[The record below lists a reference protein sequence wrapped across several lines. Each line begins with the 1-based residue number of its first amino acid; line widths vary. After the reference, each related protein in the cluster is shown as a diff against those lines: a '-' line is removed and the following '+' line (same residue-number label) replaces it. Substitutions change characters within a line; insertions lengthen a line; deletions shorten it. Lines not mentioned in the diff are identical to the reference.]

1 MPADYYDVLGVP
13 RTAAEGDIKSAYR
26 KLARKYHPDVA
37 EDKVAAENHFKE
49 INEAYEVLSDPQK
62 RANYD
67 RFGHAGNQPGG
78 FGAGGFGAEGFGDI
92 FDMFFGQ
99 ARGGQSPSR
108 ANGPQRGSDLRY
120 DAEITLEEAF
130 SGTQRE
136 ISFRHLASCQT
147 CKGSG
152 AEPGTLVV
160 PCDRC
165 GGTGIARQV
174 RQTPLGQFVTQTT
187 CGKCQGDGQIVQT
200 PCHTCKGR
208 GRVEQDKTLTVKVP
222 AGVDDGSRIRLSG
235 SGEAGLRGGPEGD
248 LYVYLSVRRHE
259 IFKRDGLDIHVSM
272 PIAFPT
278 AALGGD
284 VTVPALDG
292 DVELTIAPG
301 TQTGTVYRIRGRG
314 MPAVRGGIRGDE
326 LVTVHVAVPTK
337 LSKREKEILEE
348 FARAGNDADADRSF
362 FDRVKEAFKAE

>member
-13 RTAAEGDIKSAYR
+13 RSAGEGDIKTAYR
-26 KLARKYHPDVA
+26 QLARKYHPDVA

-67 RFGHAGNQPGG
+67 RYGHAGAQGG
-78 FGAGGFGAEGFGDI
+78 GGAGFAAEGFGDI

-99 ARGGQSPSR
+99 ARAGGQPNRSS
-108 ANGPQRGSDLRY
+108 GPQRGSDLRY

-130 SGTQRE
+130 TGTTRE

-160 PCDRC
+160 SCDRC
-165 GGTGIARQV
+165 SGTGIARQV

-187 CGKCQGDGQIVQT
+187 CGKCQGEGQIVQT
-200 PCHTCKGR
+200 PCKVCRGR

-235 SGEAGLRGGPEGD
+235 SGEAGVRGGPEGD
-248 LYVYLSVRRHE
+248 LYVYLSVRKHE
-259 IFKRDGLDIHVSM
+259 RFRRDGLDIIIDV

-284 VTVPALDG
+284 ITVPALDG
-292 DVELTIAPG
+292 PIELTIAPG
-301 TQTGTVYRIRGRG
+301 TQTGSLYRVRGRG
-314 MPAVRGGIRGDE
+314 MPAVRGGVRGDQ
-326 LVTVHVAVPTK
+326 LVNVHVAVPTK

-348 FARAGNDADADRSF
+348 FAAAGNDPDADRSF

>member
-13 RTAAEGDIKSAYR
+13 RSAGEGDIKTAYR
-26 KLARKYHPDVA
+26 QLARKYHPDVA

-67 RFGHAGNQPGG
+67 RYGHAGAQGG
-78 FGAGGFGAEGFGDI
+78 GGAGFAAEGFGDI

-99 ARGGQSPSR
+99 ARAGGQPNRSS
-108 ANGPQRGSDLRY
+108 GPQRGSDLRY

-130 SGTQRE
+130 TGTTRE

-160 PCDRC
+160 SCDRC
-165 GGTGIARQV
+165 SGTGIARQV

-187 CGKCQGDGQIVQT
+187 CGKCQGEGQIVQT
-200 PCHTCKGR
+200 PCKVGR

-235 SGEAGLRGGPEGD
+235 SGEAGVRGGPEGD
-248 LYVYLSVRRHE
+248 LYVYLSVRKHE
-259 IFKRDGLDIHVSM
+259 RFRRDGLDIIIDV

-284 VTVPALDG
+284 ITVPALDG
-292 DVELTIAPG
+292 PIELTIAPG
-301 TQTGTVYRIRGRG
+301 TQTGSLYRVRGRG
-314 MPAVRGGIRGDE
+314 MPAVRGGVRGDQ
-326 LVTVHVAVPTK
+326 LVNVHVAVPTK

-348 FARAGNDADADRSF
+348 FAAAGNDPDADRSF

>member
-1 MPADYYDVLGVP
+1 VSADYYDVLGVP
-13 RTAAEGDIKSAYR
+13 RTAPEGEIKRAYR
-26 KLARKYHPDVA
+26 QLARKYHPDVA
-37 EDKVAAENHFKE
+37 DDKIAAENHFKE

-67 RFGHAGNQPGG
+67 RYGHAGENGAGLGG
-78 FGAGGFGAEGFGDI
+78 FAAEGFGDI

-99 ARGGQSPSR
+99 ARANAGGAAR

-120 DAEITLEEAF
+120 DVEITLEEAF
-130 SGTQRE
+130 GGTQRE
-136 ISFRHLASCQT
+136 ISFRHLAACAT
-147 CKGSG
+147 CKGNG

-165 GGTGIARQV
+165 NGTGVARQV

-187 CGKCQGDGQIVQT
+187 CGKCNGDGQVVQH
-200 PCHTCKGR
+200 PCHVCRGR
-208 GRVEQDKTLTVKVP
+208 GRIEQDKTLTVKIP

-235 SGEAGLRGGPEGD
+235 SGEAGVRNGADGD
-248 LYVYLSVRRHE
+248 LYVYLSVRKHE
-259 IFKRDGLDIHVSM
+259 RFKRDGLNIFAEV

-284 VTVPALDG
+284 IVVDALDG
-292 DVELTIAPG
+292 EHALHVPGG
-301 TQTGTVYRIRGRG
+301 TQTGSVFRLRGHG
-314 MPAVRGGIRGDE
+314 MPAVRGGVRGDHV
-326 LVTVHVAVPTK
+326 VTVRVAVPTK
-337 LSKREKEILEE
+337 LGKRERELLEE
-348 FARAGNDADADRSF
+348 YARANADEDGDRSF

>member
-1 MPADYYDVLGVP
+1 MPNDFYDVLGIP
-13 RTAAEGDIKSAYR
+13 RSAGEGDIKSAYR
-26 KLARKYHPDVA
+26 QLARKYHPDVA
-37 EDKVAAENHFKE
+37 ADKVAAETRFKE

-67 RFGHAGNQPGG
+67 RFGHAGGANGG
-78 FGAGGFGAEGFGDI
+78 FGSNGFGGEGFGDI

-99 ARGGQSPSR
+99 SRAGGTQNR

-147 CKGSG
+147 CKGNG
-152 AEPGTLVV
+152 AEPGTLIV

-165 GGTGIARQV
+165 GGSGIARQV

-200 PCHTCKGR
+200 PCHTCRGR
-208 GRVEQDKTLTVKVP
+208 GRIEQDKTLTVKVP
-222 AGVDDGSRIRLSG
+222 PGVDDGSRIRLSG
-235 SGEAGLRGGPEGD
+235 SGEAGVRGGPDGD
-248 LYVYLSVRRHE
+248 LYVYLSVRRHDV
-259 IFKRDGLDIHVSM
+259 FKRDGLDIFVDV
-272 PIAFPT
+272 PISFAT

-284 VTVPALDG
+284 ITVPALDG
-292 DVELTIAPG
+292 EVDLAVAPG
-301 TQTGTVYRIRGRG
+301 TQTGSVYRVRGRG
-314 MPAVRGGIRGDE
+314 MPAVRGGVRGDQ
-326 LVTVHVAVPTK
+326 LVNVHVAVPTK

-348 FARAGNDADADRSF
+348 FQRAGNDVDADRSF